1 MIAGLSKAVTLYLAT
16 ILALTAL
23 FLTYF
28 AFLAPV
34 LLLEDRVSLLSITP
48 STSLQDNSS
57 SSNDVDGATL
67 RIGAL
72 GSCSRSKRDEGL
84 NCTQATLSPTYDLS
98 DLPSNASLLLTGPP
112 SASPGFIA
120 VSLGFSTIFVF
131 LFSIISLRSKLG
143 PKLGAALDKPF
154 LNRGVAWLGLIG
166 FMIGLTAFLVIRM
179 WFGKAIDDFN
189 SGIKSLGEDGPAL
202 VASTGNGFTMVW
214 VGYSFLAVPLVCSLA
229 KLHVT
234 AGK

>member
-34 LLLEDRVSLLSITP
+34 LLLEDRVSLLSINP
-48 STSLQDNSS
+48 STSLQDNPS
-57 SSNDVDGATL
+57 SSNDVDGPTL
-67 RIGAL
+67 HIGAL
-72 GSCSRSKRDEGL
+72 GSCSRSKRDEDL

-98 DLPSNASLLLTGPP
+98 DLPSNASLLLSGPP

-131 LFSIISLRSKLG
+131 LFSVISLRSKLG

-154 LNRGVAWLGLIG
+154 LNRAVAWLGLIG

-189 SGIKSLGEDGPAL
+189 SDIKSLGNDGPAL
-202 VASTGNGFTMVW
+202 VASAGNGFTMVW